1 MTNRHRRFVTN
12 DLSLTKEVRYMT
24 PPKLL
29 DEAALKE
36 RELLII
42 NTAVLLIQQHG
53 IENLTMDKVVAKVP
67 FSKGTV
73 YKHFIGKEDLLL
85 AISNHS
91 MGIMADLF
99 FRAFQFKGC
108 ARARMLLLNFSYLIY
123 AMLYPAL
130 FQCVLCAKSP
140 NVVGKSSEKH
150 INENEQLEIKLMTS
164 IHGIVEE
171 GITDGSLVLPSHMDI
186 QQLCFSTWSMAYG
199 SITLLSSE
207 VEQCSG
213 RTSLIVE
220 RELFNQSNLLFDGMA
235 WQPLT
240 KDKDHRHELKKALA
254 ELYPEELQKIKAKG
268 RELNFDSFI

>member
-1 MTNRHRRFVTN
+1 
-12 DLSLTKEVRYMT
+12 MT

-42 NTAVLLIQQHG
+42 NSAVLLIQKNG
-53 IENLTMDKVVAKVP
+53 IENLTMDKVVAQVP

-85 AISNHS
+85 AISNYS
-91 MGIMADLF
+91 IKVLGDLF
-99 FRAFQFKGC
+99 YRAYQFKGC
-108 ARARMLLLNFSYLIY
+108 ARSRMLLLNFSYLIY

-130 FQCVLCAKSP
+130 FQCVMCAKAP

-150 INENEQLEIKLMTS
+150 INAHDQLETKLMTS
-164 IHGIVEE
+164 INGIVE
-171 GITDGSLVLPSHMDI
+171 DGLNDNSLSLPLNMDI
-186 QQLCFSTWSMAYG
+186 QQLCFSNWSMAYG
-199 SITLLSSE
+199 AITLLSGE

-220 RELFNQSNLLFDGMA
+220 RELFNLSNLLYDGMC
-235 WQPLT
+235 WKPLM
-240 KDKDHRHELKKALA
+240 KDKNHCGELKIALA
-254 ELYPEELQKIKAKG
+254 ELFSEELAQIKAKG
-268 RELNFDSFI
+268 RELNFDSFS

>member
-1 MTNRHRRFVTN
+1 
-12 DLSLTKEVRYMT
+12 MT

-42 NTAVLLIQQHG
+42 NSAVLLIQKNG
-53 IENLTMDKVVAKVP
+53 IENLTMDKVVAQVP

-85 AISNHS
+85 AISNYS
-91 MGIMADLF
+91 IKVLGDLF
-99 FRAFQFKGC
+99 SRAYQFKGC
-108 ARARMLLLNFSYLIY
+108 ARSRMLLINFSYLIY

-150 INENEQLEIKLMTS
+150 INEGEKLEIKLMTS
-164 IHGIVEE
+164 IHGIVE
-171 GITDGSLVLPSHMDI
+171 DGLNDKSLALPLNMDI
-186 QQLCFSTWSMAYG
+186 QQLCFSNWSTAYG
-199 SITLLSSE
+199 AISLLSGE
-207 VEQCSG
+207 VDQCSG

-220 RELFNQSNLLFDGMA
+220 RELFNLSNLLYDGMG

-240 KDKDHRHELKKALA
+240 KDNNPCLELKSALD
-254 ELYPEELQKIKAKG
+254 ELFPEELAKIKVKG
-268 RELNFDSFI
+268 RELNFDSFS

>member
-1 MTNRHRRFVTN
+1 
-12 DLSLTKEVRYMT
+12 MT

-42 NTAVLLIQQHG
+42 NSAVLLIQKNG
-53 IENLTMDKVVAKVP
+53 IENLTMDKVVAQVP

-85 AISNHS
+85 AISNYS
-91 MGIMADLF
+91 IKVLGDLF
-99 FRAFQFKGC
+99 YRAYQFKGC
-108 ARARMLLLNFSYLIY
+108 ARSRMLLLNFTYLMY

-130 FQCVLCAKSP
+130 FQSVLCAKSP

-150 INENEQLEIKLMTS
+150 ISEGEKLEIKLMTS
-164 IHGIVEE
+164 IHGIVE
-171 GITDGSLVLPSHMDI
+171 DGLQDNSLSLPLNMDI
-186 QQLCFSTWSMAYG
+186 QQLCFSNWSMAYG
-199 SITLLSSE
+199 AISLLSGE

-220 RELFNQSNLLFDGMA
+220 RELFNLSNLLYDGMG
-235 WQPLT
+235 WKPLT
-240 KDKDHRHELKKALA
+240 KDSNPCIELKSALD
-254 ELYPEELQKIKAKG
+254 ELFPEELAKIKVKG
-268 RELNFDSFI
+268 RELNFDSFSFS